1 MQLQSMIWPFH
12 HSLDVSMGPFQVV
25 RSHAFC
31 PGALRDGGS
40 QRTKTGDQKFST
52 IAKARAM
59 PIYAI
64 RSSPLLPL

>member
-12 HSLDVSMGPFQVV
+12 HSLDVSTGPFQAV
-25 RSHAFC
+25 RSHAFVR
-31 PGALRDGGS
+31 GRFLTAVLRG
-40 QRTKTGDQKFST
+40 QKPETKKFST

-64 RSSPLLPL
+64 RSSPSLPL